1 MIGASSIVLAGAQ
14 HGTRGIIANGHVA
27 AAASQAVAD
36 MSAVANATP
45 IGGNCTPPP
54 FALLLLTRCATTESR
69 SVEAGALHTDSSEQ
83 SSADADAGR
92 ASEADSETTNALP
105 VPPESAQTE

>member
-1 MIGASSIVLAGAQ
+1 MAAAQ
-14 HGTRGIIANGHVA
+14 HGTRGIIANGQVA

-54 FALLLLTRCATTESR
+54 FALLLLMKCDTTESR
-69 SVEAGALHTDSSEQ
+69 SADAGILHTDRSEQ
-83 SSADADAGR
+83 SRADADAGR
-92 ASEADSETTNALP
+92 ASDADSETTKALP
-105 VPPESAQTE
+105 VPPESTQSDNK